1 MSEEKRV
8 ENNFKFGLYL
18 RGEKI
23 YERIFSADIYNP
35 VVRYSV
41 DIRENI
47 PSIISSIQEVLQSK
61 NLTFKNQI
69 NNANTKEYYKHICN
83 INKMHPIKLFVPQP
97 YKDKDETKSKFQGKG
112 TEFKFGVYINT
123 NPIVERNF
131 WVDDYNPESRFSNE
145 LTETLNDVVAYL
157 KSYLKKSDVNHMWND
172 YDLINIYELTIQ
184 KVRDLSKEKRAE
196 YLSRKNDLSF
206 VEKIRMANIENYS
219 NKKDY
224 EQNLN

>member
-1 MSEEKRV
+1 MLEEKRV

-23 YERIFSADIYNP
+23 YERIFSADLYNP

-47 PSIISSIQEVLQSK
+47 PSIISSIQEILQSN
-61 NLTFKNQI
+61 NLTHTNFLNKNSMSYY
-69 NNANTKEYYKHICN
+69 EYICK

-97 YKDKDETKSKFQGKG
+97 YGNKEDSKTKFQGKG

-131 WVDDYNPESRFSNE
+131 YVDKYNPESRFSNE
-145 LTETLNDVVAYL
+145 LPELLDEIVKYL
-157 KSYLKKSDVNHMWND
+157 QNHLRNSDLKHMWND

-184 KVRDLSKEKRAE
+184 KVRDLSKEKRIE
-196 YLSRKNDLSF
+196 YLNRKNDLSF
-206 VEKIRMANIENYS
+206 VEKIRI
-219 NKKDY
+219 
-224 EQNLN
+224 L

>member
-8 ENNFKFGLYL
+8 ENHFKFGLYL

-23 YERIFSADIYNP
+23 YERIFSADLYNP

-47 PSIISSIQEVLQSK
+47 PSIISSIQEVLQSEE
-61 NLTFKNQI
+61 LTFTNFQ
-69 NNANTKEYYKHICN
+69 NVNTKDYYKHICN

-97 YKDKDETKSKFQGKG
+97 YRDEVKTKYQGKG

-131 WVDDYNPESRFSNE
+131 YVDKYNPEARFSNQLPE
-145 LTETLNDVVAYL
+145 LLDEIVDYL
-157 KSYLKKSDVNHMWND
+157 QNYLKKSDVNHMWND
-172 YDLINIYELTIQ
+172 YDLINTYELTIQ
-184 KVRDLSKEKRAE
+184 KVRELSKEKRIE
-196 YLSRKNDLSF
+196 YLSKKNDLSF
-206 VEKIRMANIENYS
+206 VEKIRMSNFETISKREYS
-219 NKKDY
+219 AD
-224 EQNLN
+224 LN

>member
-23 YERIFSADIYNP
+23 YERIFSADLYNP

-47 PSIISSIQEVLQSK
+47 PSIISSIQEVLQSE
-61 NLTFKNQI
+61 NLTFTNFQ
-69 NNANTKEYYKHICN
+69 NVNTKDYYKHICN

-97 YKDKDETKSKFQGKG
+97 YRDEVKTKYQGKG

-131 WVDDYNPESRFSNE
+131 YVDKYNPEARFSNQLPE
-145 LTETLNDVVAYL
+145 LLDEIVEYLQNYL
-157 KSYLKKSDVNHMWND
+157 KRSDVNHMWND
-172 YDLINIYELTIQ
+172 YDLINTYELTIQ
-184 KVRDLSKEKRAE
+184 KVRELSKEKRAE
-196 YLSRKNDLSF
+196 YLSKKNDLSF
-206 VEKIRMANIENYS
+206 VEKIRMSNFENISKREYNA
-219 NKKDY
+219 
-224 EQNLN
+224 ELN

>member
-23 YERIFSADIYNP
+23 YERIFSADLYNP

-47 PSIISSIQEVLQSK
+47 PSIISSIQEVLQSE
-61 NLTFKNQI
+61 NLTFTNFQ
-69 NNANTKEYYKHICN
+69 NVNTKDYYKHICN

-97 YKDKDETKSKFQGKG
+97 YRDEVKTKYQGKG

-131 WVDDYNPESRFSNE
+131 YVDKYNPEARFSNQLPE
-145 LTETLNDVVAYL
+145 LLDEIVEYLQNYL
-157 KSYLKKSDVNHMWND
+157 KRSDVNHMWND
-172 YDLINIYELTIQ
+172 YDLINTYELT
-184 KVRDLSKEKRAE
+184 KEKRAE
-196 YLSRKNDLSF
+196 YLSKKNDLSF
-206 VEKIRMANIENYS
+206 VEKIRMSNFENISKREYNA
-219 NKKDY
+219 
-224 EQNLN
+224 ELN